1 MRHDSM
7 PVEIHLPTLSD
18 EAAVEVHDFLNEF
31 LLLVES
37 HYFAQIHRH
46 YQNQF
51 SNNLGQSPP
60 HSHPSGDDPPF

>member
-1 MRHDSM
+1 MHPDSM
-7 PVEIHLPTLSD
+7 PVEIRLPTLSD
-18 EAAVEVHDFLNEF
+18 EAAVEIRDFLYEF

-51 SNNLGQSPP
+51 SSNLGQSST
-60 HSHPSGDDPPF
+60 HRQPSDDVPPF

>member
-1 MRHDSM
+1 MKSDSM
-7 PVEIHLPTLSD
+7 PVEIHLPSLSD
-18 EAAVEVHDFLNEF
+18 EAAVEVHDFLNEL

-60 HSHPSGDDPPF
+60 HRHPSDNVPPF